1 MADIIILGNGPAGI
15 SSAAYTA
22 RAGLDTIVIGRDS
35 GALSKAGEIENYYGF
50 PAPISGEQLV
60 QNGIDQAA
68 RLGVSVISDEVLG
81 VSYDGEFTV
90 QSKQGTY
97 QAPCVILATGASRK
111 VPRIEGLS
119 KFEGKGVSYC
129 AVCDAFFYRGKA
141 VAVLGDGDY
150 ALHEA
155 SELLPVVGSVTVLT
169 NGRTP
174 SAQFPEQISVIT
186 KEIEALRGDSVLESI
201 AFRDGSTQPLSGLFI
216 ALGVASSA
224 DFART
229 MGAET
234 EGSRIVVND
243 SMQTSIPG
251 LYAAGDC
258 TGGMYQISKAVYD
271 GARAATSAIQY
282 LRGRKK
288 TGDSVKT

>member
-22 RAGLDTIVIGRDS
+22 RAGLDTMVIGRDS

-50 PAPISGEQLV
+50 PTPISGEQLV
-60 QNGIDQAA
+60 RNGIDQAE
-68 RLGVSVISDEVLG
+68 RLGVSIVSDEVLG
-81 VSYDGEFTV
+81 ISYDGEFTV
-90 QSKQGTY
+90 QSKQGAY
-97 QAPCVILATGASRK
+97 KAPVVILATGASRK
-111 VPRIEGLS
+111 SPGIEGLS
-119 KFEGKGVSYC
+119 RFEGKGVSYC

-155 SELLPVVGSVTVLT
+155 AELLPVVGSVTVLT
-169 NGRTP
+169 NGREP
-174 SAQFPEQISVIT
+174 SAEFPEQIAVNK

-234 EGSRIVVND
+234 ENGRIVVNER
-243 SMQTSIPG
+243 MQTSIPG

-282 LRGRKK
+282 LRSRKK
-288 TGDSVKT
+288 

>member
-22 RAGLDTIVIGRDS
+22 RAGLDTMVIGRDS

-50 PAPISGEQLV
+50 PTPIPGEQLV
-60 QNGIDQAA
+60 RNGIDQAE
-68 RLGVSVISDEVLG
+68 RLGVSIVSDEVLG
-81 VSYDGEFTV
+81 ISYDGEFTV

-97 QAPCVILATGASRK
+97 KAPCVILATGASRK
-111 VPRIEGLS
+111 SPRIEGLS

-155 SELLPVVGSVTVLT
+155 TELLPVVGSVTVLT
-169 NGRTP
+169 NGREP
-174 SAQFPEQISVIT
+174 SAEFPEQISVNK

-201 AFRDGSTQPLSGLFI
+201 AFRDGSTQPLSGVFV
-216 ALGVASSA
+216 ALGVASST

-234 EGSRIVVND
+234 ENGRIVVND
-243 SMQTSIPG
+243 RMQTNIPG

-282 LRGRKK
+282 LRSRKK
-288 TGDSVKT
+288 

>member
-22 RAGLDTIVIGRDS
+22 RAGLDTMVIGRDS

-50 PAPISGEQLV
+50 PTPISGEQLV
-60 QNGIDQAA
+60 RNGIDQAE
-68 RLGVSVISDEVLG
+68 RLGVSIVSDEVLG
-81 VSYDGEFTV
+81 ISYDGEFTV

-97 QAPCVILATGASRK
+97 KAPCVILATGASRK
-111 VPRIEGLS
+111 SPRIEGLS

-155 SELLPVVGSVTVLT
+155 AELLPVVGSVTVLT
-169 NGRTP
+169 NGREP
-174 SAQFPEQISVIT
+174 SAEFPEQISVNK

-201 AFRDGSTQPLSGLFI
+201 AFRDGSTQPLSGVFV
-216 ALGVASSA
+216 ALGVASST

-234 EGSRIVVND
+234 ENGRIVVND
-243 SMQTSIPG
+243 RMQTNIPG

-282 LRGRKK
+282 LRSRKK
-288 TGDSVKT
+288 

>member
-22 RAGLDTIVIGRDS
+22 RAGLDTMVIGRDS

-50 PAPISGEQLV
+50 PTPIPGEQLV
-60 QNGIDQAA
+60 RNGIDQAE
-68 RLGVSVISDEVLG
+68 RLGVSIVSDEVLG
-81 VSYDGEFTV
+81 ISYDGEFNV

-97 QAPCVILATGASRK
+97 KAPCVILATGASRK
-111 VPRIEGLS
+111 SPRIEGLS

-155 SELLPVVGSVTVLT
+155 TELLPVVGSVTVLT
-169 NGRTP
+169 NGREP
-174 SAQFPEQISVIT
+174 SAEFPEQISVNK

-201 AFRDGSTQPLSGLFI
+201 AFRDGSTQPLSGVFV
-216 ALGVASSA
+216 ALGVASST

-234 EGSRIVVND
+234 ENGRIVVND
-243 SMQTSIPG
+243 RMQTNIPG

-282 LRGRKK
+282 LRSRKK
-288 TGDSVKT
+288 

>member
-22 RAGLDTIVIGRDS
+22 RAGLDTMVIGRDS

-50 PAPISGEQLV
+50 PTPISGEQLV
-60 QNGIDQAA
+60 RNGIDQAE
-68 RLGVSVISDEVLG
+68 RLGVSIVSDEVLG
-81 VSYDGEFTV
+81 ISYDGEFTV
-90 QSKQGTY
+90 QSKQGAY
-97 QAPCVILATGASRK
+97 KAPVVILATGASRK
-111 VPRIEGLS
+111 SPGIEGLS
-119 KFEGKGVSYC
+119 RFEGKGVSYC

-155 SELLPVVGSVTVLT
+155 AELLPVVGSVTVLT
-169 NGRTP
+169 NGREP
-174 SAQFPEQISVIT
+174 SAEFPEQIAVNK

-234 EGSRIVVND
+234 ENGRIVVND
-243 SMQTSIPG
+243 RMQTSIPG

-282 LRGRKK
+282 LRSRKK
-288 TGDSVKT
+288 

>member
-22 RAGLDTIVIGRDS
+22 RAGLDTMVIGRDS

-50 PAPISGEQLV
+50 PTPISGEQLV
-60 QNGIDQAA
+60 RNGIDQAE
-68 RLGVSVISDEVLG
+68 RLGVSIVSDEVLG
-81 VSYDGEFTV
+81 ISYDGEFTV
-90 QSKQGTY
+90 QSKQGAY
-97 QAPCVILATGASRK
+97 KAPCVILATGASRK
-111 VPRIEGLS
+111 SPRIEGLS

-155 SELLPVVGSVTVLT
+155 AELLPVVGSVTVLT
-169 NGRTP
+169 NGREP
-174 SAQFPEQISVIT
+174 SAEFPEQISVNK

-201 AFRDGSTQPLSGLFI
+201 AFRDGSTQPLSGVFV
-216 ALGVASSA
+216 ALGVASST

-234 EGSRIVVND
+234 ENGRIVVND
-243 SMQTSIPG
+243 RMQTNIPG

-282 LRGRKK
+282 LRSRKK
-288 TGDSVKT
+288 

>member
-22 RAGLDTIVIGRDS
+22 RAGLDTMVIGRDS

-50 PAPISGEQLV
+50 PTPISGEQLV
-60 QNGIDQAA
+60 RNGIDQAE
-68 RLGVSVISDEVLG
+68 RLGVSIVSDEVLG
-81 VSYDGEFTV
+81 ISYDGEFTV

-97 QAPCVILATGASRK
+97 KAPCVILATGASRK
-111 VPRIEGLS
+111 SPRIEGLS

-155 SELLPVVGSVTVLT
+155 AELLPVVGSVTVLT
-169 NGRTP
+169 NGREPFTE
-174 SAQFPEQISVIT
+174 FPEQISVNK

-201 AFRDGSTQPLSGLFI
+201 AFRDGSTQPLSGVFV
-216 ALGVASSA
+216 ALGVASST

-234 EGSRIVVND
+234 ENGRIVVND
-243 SMQTSIPG
+243 RMQTNIPG

-282 LRGRKK
+282 LRSRKK
-288 TGDSVKT
+288 

>member
-22 RAGLDTIVIGRDS
+22 RAGLDTMVIGRDS

-50 PAPISGEQLV
+50 PTPISGEQLV
-60 QNGIDQAA
+60 RNGIDQAE
-68 RLGVSVISDEVLG
+68 RLGVSIVSDEVLG
-81 VSYDGEFTV
+81 ISYDGEFTV
-90 QSKQGTY
+90 QSKQGSY
-97 QAPCVILATGASRK
+97 KAPCVILATGASRK
-111 VPRIEGLS
+111 SPRIEGLS

-155 SELLPVVGSVTVLT
+155 AELLPVVGSVTVLT
-169 NGRTP
+169 NGREP
-174 SAQFPEQISVIT
+174 SAEFPEQISVNK
-186 KEIEALRGDSVLESI
+186 KEIEALRGDGVLESI
-201 AFRDGSTQPLSGLFI
+201 AFRDGSTQPLSGVFV
-216 ALGVASSA
+216 ALGVASST

-234 EGSRIVVND
+234 ENGRIVVND
-243 SMQTSIPG
+243 RMQTNIPG

-282 LRGRKK
+282 LRSRKK
-288 TGDSVKT
+288 

>member
-22 RAGLDTIVIGRDS
+22 RAGLDTMVIGRDS

-50 PAPISGEQLV
+50 PTPVSGEQLV
-60 QNGIDQAA
+60 RNGIDQAE
-68 RLGVSVISDEVLG
+68 RLGVSVVSDEVLG
-81 VSYDGEFTV
+81 ISYDGEFTV
-90 QSKQGTY
+90 QSKQGAY
-97 QAPCVILATGASRK
+97 KAPCVILATGASRK
-111 VPRIEGLS
+111 SPRIEGLS

-141 VAVLGDGDY
+141 VAVLGDGGY

-155 SELLPVVGSVTVLT
+155 AELLPVVGSVTVLT
-169 NGRTP
+169 NGREP
-174 SAQFPEQISVIT
+174 SVEFPEQISVNK

-201 AFRDGSTQPLSGLFI
+201 AFRDGSTQPLSGVFV
-216 ALGVASSA
+216 ALGVASST

-234 EGSRIVVND
+234 ENGRIVVND
-243 SMQTSIPG
+243 RMQTNIPG

-282 LRGRKK
+282 LRSRKK
-288 TGDSVKT
+288 

>member
-15 SSAAYTA
+15 SSAAYAA
-22 RAGLDTIVIGRDS
+22 RAGLDTMVIGRDS

-50 PAPISGEQLV
+50 PTPVSGEQLV
-60 QNGIDQAA
+60 RNGIDQAE
-68 RLGVSVISDEVLG
+68 RLGVSVVSDEVLG
-81 VSYDGEFTV
+81 ITYDGEFTV
-90 QSKQGTY
+90 QSKQGAY
-97 QAPCVILATGASRK
+97 KAPVVILATGASRK
-111 VPRIEGLS
+111 SPGIEGLS
-119 KFEGKGVSYC
+119 RFEGKGVSYC

-141 VAVLGDGDY
+141 VAVLGDGGY

-155 SELLPVVGSVTVLT
+155 TELLPVVGSVTVLT
-169 NGRTP
+169 NGREP
-174 SAQFPEQISVIT
+174 SAEFPEQISVNK

-234 EGSRIVVND
+234 ENGRIVVND
-243 SMQTSIPG
+243 RMQTSIPG

-282 LRGRKK
+282 LRSRKK
-288 TGDSVKT
+288 

>member
-22 RAGLDTIVIGRDS
+22 RAGLDTMVIGRDS

-50 PAPISGEQLV
+50 PTPIPGEQLV
-60 QNGIDQAA
+60 RNGIDQAE
-68 RLGVSVISDEVLG
+68 RLGVSIVSDEVLG
-81 VSYDGEFTV
+81 ISYDGEFTV
-90 QSKQGTY
+90 QSKQGSY
-97 QAPCVILATGASRK
+97 KAPCVILATGASRK
-111 VPRIEGLS
+111 SPRIEGLS

-155 SELLPVVGSVTVLT
+155 AELLPVVGSVTVLT
-169 NGRTP
+169 NGREP
-174 SAQFPEQISVIT
+174 SAEFPEQISVNK

-201 AFRDGSTQPLSGLFI
+201 AFRDGSTQPLSGVFV
-216 ALGVASSA
+216 ALGVASST

-234 EGSRIVVND
+234 ENGRIVVND
-243 SMQTSIPG
+243 RMQTNIPG

-282 LRGRKK
+282 LRSRKK
-288 TGDSVKT
+288 

>member
-22 RAGLDTIVIGRDS
+22 RAGLDTMVIGRDS

-50 PAPISGEQLV
+50 PTPISGEQLV
-60 QNGIDQAA
+60 RNGIDQAE
-68 RLGVSVISDEVLG
+68 RLGVSIVSDEVLG
-81 VSYDGEFTV
+81 ISYDGEFTV
-90 QSKQGTY
+90 QSKQGSY
-97 QAPCVILATGASRK
+97 KAPCVILATGASRK
-111 VPRIEGLS
+111 SPRIEGLS

-155 SELLPVVGSVTVLT
+155 AELLPVVGSVTVLT
-169 NGRTP
+169 NGREP
-174 SAQFPEQISVIT
+174 SAEFPEQISVNK

-201 AFRDGSTQPLSGLFI
+201 AFRDGSTQPLSGVFV
-216 ALGVASSA
+216 ALGVASST

-234 EGSRIVVND
+234 ENGRIVVND
-243 SMQTSIPG
+243 RMQTNIPG

-282 LRGRKK
+282 LRSRKK
-288 TGDSVKT
+288 

>member
-22 RAGLDTIVIGRDS
+22 RAGLDTMVIGRDS

-50 PAPISGEQLV
+50 PTPIPGEQLV
-60 QNGIDQAA
+60 RNGIDQAE
-68 RLGVSVISDEVLG
+68 RLGVSIVSDEVLG
-81 VSYDGEFTV
+81 ISYDGEFTV
-90 QSKQGTY
+90 QSKQGAY
-97 QAPCVILATGASRK
+97 KAPCVILATGASRK
-111 VPRIEGLS
+111 SPRIEGLS

-155 SELLPVVGSVTVLT
+155 AELLPVVGSVTVLT
-169 NGRTP
+169 NGREP
-174 SAQFPEQISVIT
+174 SAEFPEQISVNK

-201 AFRDGSTQPLSGLFI
+201 AFRDGSTQPLSGVFV
-216 ALGVASSA
+216 ALGVASST

-234 EGSRIVVND
+234 ENGRIVVND
-243 SMQTSIPG
+243 RMQTNIPG

-282 LRGRKK
+282 LRSRKK
-288 TGDSVKT
+288 

>member
-22 RAGLDTIVIGRDS
+22 RAGLDTMVIGRDS

-50 PAPISGEQLV
+50 PTPISGEQLV
-60 QNGIDQAA
+60 RNGIDQAE
-68 RLGVSVISDEVLG
+68 RLGVSIVSDEVLG
-81 VSYDGEFTV
+81 ISYDGEFTV

-97 QAPCVILATGASRK
+97 KAPCVILATGASRK
-111 VPRIEGLS
+111 SPRIEGLS

-155 SELLPVVGSVTVLT
+155 AELLPVVGSVTVLT
-169 NGRTP
+169 NGRQP
-174 SAQFPEQISVIT
+174 SAEFPEQISVNK

-201 AFRDGSTQPLSGLFI
+201 AFRDGSTQPLSGVFV
-216 ALGVASSA
+216 ALGVASST

-234 EGSRIVVND
+234 ENGRIVVND
-243 SMQTSIPG
+243 RMQTNIPG

-282 LRGRKK
+282 LRSRKK
-288 TGDSVKT
+288 

>member
-22 RAGLDTIVIGRDS
+22 RAGLDTMVIGRDS

-50 PAPISGEQLV
+50 PTPISGEQLV
-60 QNGIDQAA
+60 RNGIDQAE
-68 RLGVSVISDEVLG
+68 RLGVSIVSDEVLG
-81 VSYDGEFTV
+81 ISYDGEFTV
-90 QSKQGTY
+90 QSKQGAY
-97 QAPCVILATGASRK
+97 KAPCVILATGASRK
-111 VPRIEGLS
+111 SPRIEGLS

-155 SELLPVVGSVTVLT
+155 AELLPVVGSVTVLT
-169 NGRTP
+169 NGREP
-174 SAQFPEQISVIT
+174 SAEFPEQISVNK

-201 AFRDGSTQPLSGLFI
+201 AFRDGSTQPLSGVFV
-216 ALGVASSA
+216 ALGVASSS

-234 EGSRIVVND
+234 ENGRIVVND
-243 SMQTSIPG
+243 RMQTNIPG

-282 LRGRKK
+282 LRSRKK
-288 TGDSVKT
+288 

>member
-22 RAGLDTIVIGRDS
+22 RAGLDTMVIGRDS

-50 PAPISGEQLV
+50 PTPISGEQLV
-60 QNGIDQAA
+60 RNGIDQAE
-68 RLGVSVISDEVLG
+68 RLGVSIVSDEVLG
-81 VSYDGEFTV
+81 ISYDGEFTV
-90 QSKQGTY
+90 QSKQGAY
-97 QAPCVILATGASRK
+97 KAPVVILATGASRK
-111 VPRIEGLS
+111 SPKIEGLS
-119 KFEGKGVSYC
+119 RFEGKGVSYC

-155 SELLPVVGSVTVLT
+155 AELLPVVGSVTVLT
-169 NGRTP
+169 NGREP
-174 SAQFPEQISVIT
+174 SAEFPEQISVNK
-186 KEIEALRGDSVLESI
+186 KEIEALRGDGVLESI

-234 EGSRIVVND
+234 ENGRIVVNER
-243 SMQTSIPG
+243 MQTSIPG

-282 LRGRKK
+282 LRSRKK
-288 TGDSVKT
+288 

>member
-22 RAGLDTIVIGRDS
+22 RAGLDTMVIGRDS

-50 PAPISGEQLV
+50 PTPIPGEQLV
-60 QNGIDQAA
+60 RNGIDQAE
-68 RLGVSVISDEVLG
+68 RLGVSIVSDEVLG
-81 VSYDGEFTV
+81 ISYDGEFTV
-90 QSKQGTY
+90 QSKQGAY
-97 QAPCVILATGASRK
+97 KAPCVILATGASRK
-111 VPRIEGLS
+111 SPRIEGLS

-155 SELLPVVGSVTVLT
+155 AELLPVVGSVTVLT
-169 NGRTP
+169 NGRQP
-174 SAQFPEQISVIT
+174 SAEFPEQISVNK

-201 AFRDGSTQPLSGLFI
+201 AFRDGSTQPLSGVFV
-216 ALGVASSA
+216 ALGVASST

-234 EGSRIVVND
+234 ENGRIVVND
-243 SMQTSIPG
+243 RMQTNIPG

-282 LRGRKK
+282 LRSRKK
-288 TGDSVKT
+288 